1 MINKVILVGNLGR
14 DPEVRSTQGG
24 GSVCRLSVATTERQ
38 KDRDG
43 TWSDHTEW
51 HTVVCF
57 GKTADN
63 VGRFLKK
70 GRQVYV
76 EGKLRTNKW
85 KDKEGRDRYT
95 TEVIAFE
102 VRFLG
107 SGGGREGAAGGGG
120 NYGGGGGGGG
130 GSYGG
135 GGGGDFGPDY
145 GGDFGGDDGGGGGG
159 GGYGGG
165 GGGGGYGG
173 GGGGFGGGSDD
184 DIPF

>member
-14 DPEVRSTQGG
+14 DPEVKTSQGG

-43 TWSDHTEW
+43 NWEDHTEW

-57 GKTADN
+57 GNTADN

-85 KDKEGRDRYT
+85 KDKDGNDRYT
-95 TEVIAFE
+95 TEVVAFD
-102 VRFLG
+102 VKFLG
-107 SGGGREGAAGGGG
+107 GGGQGEGGNDRQRDDSDRGNRRSEPDRGRDASKGSSGRAGGGSASSQ
-120 NYGGGGGGGG
+120 GG

-135 GGGGDFGPDY
+135 GASS
-145 GGDFGGDDGGGGGG
+145 
-159 GGYGGG
+159 
-165 GGGGGYGG
+165 
-173 GGGGFGGGSDD
+173 GSYNTDD
-184 DIPF
+184 DIPFSYNTGDDAPF

>member
-14 DPEVRSTQGG
+14 DPEVKTSQGG

-43 TWSDHTEW
+43 NWEDHTEW

-57 GKTADN
+57 GNTADN
-63 VGRFLKK
+63 AGRFLKK

-85 KDKEGRDRYT
+85 KDKDGNDRYT
-95 TEVIAFE
+95 TEVVAFD
-102 VRFLG
+102 VKFLG
-107 SGGGREGAAGGGG
+107 GGGQGEGGNDRQRDDGDRGNRRSEPDRGRDAGKGSSGRAGGGSTSSQ
-120 NYGGGGGGGG
+120 GG

-135 GGGGDFGPDY
+135 GA
-145 GGDFGGDDGGGGGG
+145 
-159 GGYGGG
+159 
-165 GGGGGYGG
+165 
-173 GGGGFGGGSDD
+173 SDD
-184 DIPF
+184 DIPFTYNTGDDIPF